1 MFNLL
6 IFSILL
12 NSIPFNL
19 LSDELD
25 LDTESLQFEENVEK
39 LMLEIFML
47 IEKLPNKSDE
57 IIKNICEIVSNEDD
71 EKVCIVFFLIFTG
84 LPHTQGVQ
92 GNSGNFEFFL
102 KTSGKL

>member
-39 LMLEIFML
+39 IMLEIFML

-57 IIKNICEIVSNEDD
+57 IIKNICEIINIEDD
-71 EKVCIVFFLIFTG
+71 EKVCIVFIL
-84 LPHTQGVQ
+84 V
-92 GNSGNFEFFL
+92 
-102 KTSGKL
+102 